1 MRLLAFLGIAWLLFY
16 VTMLVEAGDLFRR
29 PGIRCAMERITGI
42 VLVGLGL
49 RLAVEQ
55 R

>member
-1 MRLLAFLGIAWLLFY
+1 VDARLLAFIGIA
-16 VTMLVEAGDLFRR
+16 TIITITPGDLFRR
-29 PGIRCAMERITGI
+29 PRIRLAMERITGV

-49 RLAVEQ
+49 RLATEQ